1 MIKESFASTEGD
13 DTSVDQSRRNFLK
26 HMVAGVVLATAEIS
40 AESKEGKVAE
50 GSPFDPEV
58 QKDALQFVAQKMN
71 VVVEG
76 GGPNVVVSESISDE
90 DFNKLVGFDTG
101 GKRTNL
107 FYPPNTIYLT
117 SNSEAHNLV
126 HEYVHYI
133 QYKYNG
139 VTDGTSDVVEDEA
152 VRIQNLFRE
161 RKQ

>member
-1 MIKESFASTEGD
+1 MIKESLAPTEGD

-26 HMVAGVVLATAEIS
+26 HMVGGVVLATAGIS

-90 DFNKLVGFDTG
+90 DLISS
-101 GKRTNL
+101 L
-107 FYPPNTIYLT
+107 ALMQEE
-117 SNSEAHNLV
+117 S
-126 HEYVHYI
+126 
-133 QYKYNG
+133 
-139 VTDGTSDVVEDEA
+139 
-152 VRIQNLFRE
+152 VRIFFIPQIPFT
-161 RKQ
+161 